1 MIRFALN
8 RLASA
13 LLLFVVVSFVSYAMV
28 FSNGP
33 AIARAILGPDAGQD
47 QVAAKVVELQLD
59 QPVITQYGQWLLALV
74 TRGDLGRSFY
84 TQDSV
89 SWLLASRIPV
99 TLSVMIVVMLGTALI
114 SVLIGVVAAVRGGWV
129 DRVLQ
134 FFAVLG
140 AAVPQFVVAIGLIIA
155 FAITVR
161 WFPPTGYV
169 SLLKNPAG
177 WMASLALPWT
187 AVLIG
192 SAASAAQQFR
202 GAVADVLRQDFVR
215 TLRTR
220 GISERAIIFRHVL
233 RNAAAPGLTIL
244 GLQIVGMMGGAV
256 IIEQVFALP
265 GVGNLTV
272 ANSLRSDVPV
282 VMGCVFFSIVVVV
295 VVNFLADL
303 LMAWVNPK
311 ARVR

>member
-1 MIRFALN
+1 MIRFALK

-13 LLLFVVVSFVSYAMV
+13 LWLFVVVSFATYAMV
-28 FSNGP
+28 FSNGS
-33 AIARAILGPDAGQD
+33 AIARAVLGPEARQD

-59 QPVITQYGQWLLALV
+59 RPVITQYGRWLGDLL
-74 TRGDLGRSFY
+74 TRGDLGQSFY
-84 TQDSV
+84 THEPV
-89 SWLLASRIPV
+89 SRLLASRIPV
-99 TLSVMIVVMLGTALI
+99 TLSVMVVVMLLTALL
-114 SVLIGVVAAVRGGWV
+114 SVLVGVVAAVRGGWV

-134 FFAVLG
+134 FLGVLG
-140 AAVPQFVVAIGLIIA
+140 AAVPQFIVAIGLIIA
-155 FAITVR
+155 FAISVR
-161 WFPPTGYV
+161 WFPPTGYT
-169 SLLKNPAG
+169 SLKNPAG

-187 AVLIG
+187 AILVG
-192 SAASAAQQFR
+192 STASAAQQFR

-220 GISERAIIFRHVL
+220 GMSENAIIFRHVL
-233 RNAAAPGLTIL
+233 RNAAGPGLTIL

-282 VMGCVFFSIVVVV
+282 VMGCVLFSIVVVV
-295 VVNFLADL
+295 VVNFVADL
-303 LMAWVNPK
+303 VIAWVNPK
-311 ARVR
+311 ARAK

>member
-1 MIRFALN
+1 MIGFALK

-13 LLLFVVVSFVSYAMV
+13 LLLFVVVSFATYAMV

-33 AIARAILGPDAGQD
+33 AIARAVLGPEAGQD
-47 QVAAKVVELQLD
+47 QVAAKVVELRLD
-59 QPVITQYGQWLLALV
+59 RPVITQYGHWLLDLL
-74 TRGDLGRSFY
+74 TRGDLGRSLY
-84 TQDSV
+84 THESV

-99 TLSVMIVVMLGTALI
+99 TLSVMIVVMLLTALL

-134 FFAVLG
+134 FLAVLG
-140 AAVPQFVVAIGLIIA
+140 AAVPQFIVAIGLIIA
-155 FAITVR
+155 FAISWR
-161 WFPPTGYV
+161 WFPPTGYTQL
-169 SLLKNPAG
+169 SKSPAG
-177 WMASLALPWT
+177 WIASLALPWT
-187 AVLIG
+187 AILIG
-192 SAASAAQQFR
+192 STASAAQQFR

-220 GISERAIIFRHVL
+220 GVSERAIIFRHVL
-233 RNAAAPGLTIL
+233 RNAAGPGLTIL

-282 VMGCVFFSIVVVV
+282 VMGCVLFSIVVVV
-295 VVNFLADL
+295 VVNFVADL
-303 LMAWVNPK
+303 VIAWVNPK
-311 ARVR
+311 ARTT